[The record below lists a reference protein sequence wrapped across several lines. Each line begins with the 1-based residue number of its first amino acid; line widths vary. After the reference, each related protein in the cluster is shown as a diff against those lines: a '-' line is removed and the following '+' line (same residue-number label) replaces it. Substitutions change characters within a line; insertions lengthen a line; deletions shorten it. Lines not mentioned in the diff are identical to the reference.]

1 MKKISKT
8 SGLVSPV
15 LHSGTDC
22 CAEHGH
28 RDTLDG
34 SAPLGERKTKQRQA
48 IVEVLRLAEG
58 PLSVQEILLACDGHL
73 GIATVYRNIKLLTES
88 RQVQT
93 VSLPDGT
100 QRYEICPGRHHHH
113 FQCRSCGKVLDLE
126 GCFLGEAPLEL
137 PGGHRAESHEITFS
151 GVCAGCRKK
160 SSH

>member
-8 SGLVSPV
+8 TPLATPH
-15 LHSGTDC
+15 LHHGSDC
-22 CAEHGH
+22 CADHSH
-28 RDTLDG
+28 RETL
-34 SAPLGERKTKQRQA
+34 AEPAALGERKTKQRQA
-48 IVEVLRLAEG
+48 IIEVLKLAQG
-58 PLSVQEILLACDGHL
+58 PLSVQEILESCSATL
-73 GIATVYRNIKLLTES
+73 GIATVYRNIKLLTEN

-113 FQCRSCGKVLDLE
+113 FQCRICNKVLDLD

-151 GVCAGCRKK
+151 GICAGCRKK
-160 SSH
+160 SPI